1 MKYDEIAI
9 LVLLAFSLSIVNN
22 IAGKRPSQT
31 KTLSNLTSPRTPIIT
46 PIMTL
51 FSLDLRRDL
60 SLAKIAMQ
68 RTKVIQAF
76 QNSQSCCTKQR
87 GHCRRVLHLIWLK
100 LILKR

>member
-9 LVLLAFSLSIVNN
+9 LVLLASSLLIVNN

-68 RTKVIQAF
+68 RTKSNTSISELTVLLYQ
-76 QNSQSCCTKQR
+76 TK
-87 GHCRRVLHLIWLK
+87 GTL
-100 LILKR
+100 